1 MLPLKLQKYR
11 AILGYDSKILLSNQF
26 AGFFTFNLFDF
37 LILIPWVHHYIELLL
52 FIISLPVKNCFWIII
67 AMYHFPNIRHVNL
80 FIGTVGTKYLIM
92 DLVKLMEDSL

>member
-37 LILIPWVHHYIELLL
+37 LILIPWVHHYINFFYLLL
-52 FIISLPVKNCFWIII
+52 ACQ
-67 AMYHFPNIRHVNL
+67 
-80 FIGTVGTKYLIM
+80 
-92 DLVKLMEDSL
+92 